1 MISVIILT
9 YNREQYVRNMIED
22 ILKQT
27 YKGFEYIIIDNG
39 STDRSGEIAD
49 IYASKDQRIHVV
61 HLKDAKS
68 IGCARNI
75 GLRESKGEYVAFV
88 DGDDFV
94 DKNYLLNLYNR
105 TIKGKNIYI
114 FISICGIFW
123 EVITPLLK
131 KDSVSDI
138 LDFVMY
144 ILGASIYMILLRGWK
159 NGKKG

>member
-1 MISVIILT
+1 MGSSRSNNSCNIYFSSIINATILIVTFIVYLINQKILKLTNYTFFKCYFNDLLAPIILLSFS
-9 YNREQYVRNMIED
+9 N
-22 ILKQT
+22 
-27 YKGFEYIIIDNG
+27 F
-39 STDRSGEIAD
+39 
-49 IYASKDQRIHVV
+49 
-61 HLKDAKS
+61 
-68 IGCARNI
+68 
-75 GLRESKGEYVAFV
+75 
-88 DGDDFV
+88 
-94 DKNYLLNLYNR
+94 LLNLYNR